1 MSGVERLNRLRSR
14 WRVGAV
20 LYCLLLALAIA
31 LVPATAAHVLAGW
44 SWWIGGVVLAA
55 CWAFLMLVRP
65 YWRLR
70 LTDIAIYLDRRLP
83 ALEESCGLL
92 LQPEEELSGLQLL
105 QARRVEERLRESPM
119 PRPFLPRVWKAA
131 GWMGLALVVS
141 VAVGWMGR
149 REATPAAGGVVSR
162 VRAAVHAELAQ
173 VQVRITPP
181 AYTGRTVRRQ
191 PGLDVQAEEGA
202 LVDWE
207 LHTSAPADSVEL
219 VFNGGVYWPLKAEGP
234 GGMQWRGTRQAL
246 RPGFYQVSIGGRR
259 SELYK
264 FEIIRDEPPRI
275 TIRRPKPYTVVD
287 FGDPTNI
294 ALDVQ
299 LRDDYGIS
307 DASVMVTISSG
318 RGEAVKFKAQELR
331 WNRPFGG
338 AKYELAKT
346 LDLPALGLK
355 PGDELYFYCRTRDNH
370 GQETKT
376 ETYIISL
383 TDTAQLMGLEGM
395 TMPTDVKPEFFRS
408 ERQIII
414 ETEQLLRQQDTLAAS
429 VFKEKSNGLG
439 IDQKLLRL
447 RYGKFLGEEMEEGEV
462 LADTA
467 SLGAFGDATKI
478 LDVYTDKHDNAEDA
492 TYFEPA
498 VKQQLKATLNEMWGA
513 ELRLRTFRPR
523 EALPYC
529 YKALRLLK
537 DLQQQSRAYVAK
549 TGVRVTPLNPAKRL
563 TGELAAISPGGQEV
577 RRDGGMTEEE
587 WLRAGLAVLEG
598 MRSGVMPGDGGRM
611 VMQEVQRRIA
621 GEAAADP
628 GRWLAAYAAVRRMH
642 GAEDIRLVEQALVR
656 LLPAAEAE
664 PAPEKGVEDGG
675 LTRQYFNRLKE

>member
-1 MSGVERLNRLRSR
+1 M
-14 WRVGAV
+14 GAV
-20 LYCLLLALAIA
+20 FYCLLLALAVA
-31 LVPATAAHVLAGW
+31 LVPATVAHVLAGW
-44 SWWIGGVVLAA
+44 SWWTGGIIVAA
-55 CWAFLMLVRP
+55 CWAAVMLVRP

-70 LTDIAIYLDRRLP
+70 LTDIATYLDRRLP

-92 LQPEEELSGLQLL
+92 LQPQEELTGLQRL
-105 QARRVEERLRESPM
+105 QAQRVGDRLLASRVPH
-119 PRPFLPRVWKAA
+119 PFLPRVWKAA

-141 VAVGWMGR
+141 IAVGWMGR
-149 REATPAAGGVVSR
+149 RGAAARPAVGAVVSG
-162 VRAAVHAELAQ
+162 VRAAVNPKVLQ

-181 AYTGRTVRRQ
+181 AYTGRAVRRQ

-202 LVDWE
+202 LVEWE
-207 LHTSAPADSVEL
+207 VRMSAPAESVEL
-219 VFNGGVYWPLKAEGP
+219 VFNGGVRWPLRAGEA
-234 GGMQWRGTRQAL
+234 GGMQWRGARQAL

-287 FGDPTNI
+287 FGDPE
-294 ALDVQ
+294 AVGLDVQ

-307 DASVMVTISSG
+307 DASVMVTVSSG

-331 WNRPFGG
+331 WSRPFGG
-338 AKYELAKT
+338 AAYDLAKT

-355 PGDELYFYCRTRDNH
+355 PGDELYFYCRARDNR

-376 ETYIISL
+376 GTYIISL

-395 TMPTDVKPEFFRS
+395 AMPTDVKPEFFRS

-414 ETEQLLRQQDTLAAS
+414 ETEQLLHQKDGLPVS

-447 RYGKFLGEEMEEGEV
+447 RYGKFLGEEAEEGEA
-462 LADTA
+462 LSDTTT
-467 SLGAFGDATKI
+467 LGAFGDATKI

-537 DLQQQSRAYVAK
+537 DLQQQSRAFVAK

-563 TGELAAISPGGQEV
+563 TGELTAIRPAGQQLG
-577 RRDGGMTEEE
+577 RDGGMTEEQ
-587 WLRAGLAVLEG
+587 WLRTGLAVLEG
-598 MRSGVMPGDGGRM
+598 MRNGVMPGEGGR
-611 VMQEVQRRIA
+611 VVLQEVQRRVA
-621 GEAAADP
+621 VEAAADP
-628 GRWLAAYAAVRRMH
+628 GRWLDAYAAVRGMR
-642 GAEDIRLVEQALVR
+642 GVEDIRLVEQAILR

-664 PAPEKGVEDGG
+664 PAVENGAEDGG